1 MPHMN
6 TWTKTAADTRPEADW
21 PAAIS
26 DNIAWALLITTA
38 LLIFITM
45 PKMKHAFDGIAVY
58 LLLVIM
64 VGAFIPVLRFFE
76 KRWTDID
83 DAKAHDP
90 ALKGAFRRDQ
100 VALWLLTVGVPMLL
114 ALGFGT
120 AFPG

>member
-1 MPHMN
+1 MN

-38 LLIFITM
+38 MLIFITM
-45 PKMKHAFDGIAVY
+45 PKMKHAFDGITVY